1 MLKVLD
7 FEALDDPEPT
17 YRFTVE
23 AVDEEGVM
31 PPGLTSV
38 TVTIK
43 VGVWKHFFNVFYIAF
58 YHHLFIFIIF
68 IFKKILFLLKAV
80 FLALC
85 LQSTAK
91 NFAFA
96 SFASRQRAE
105 TVATPSATS
114 LAEVSMPSV
123 MSHM

>member
-43 VGVWKHFFNVFYIAF
+43 VGVCKHFLNVFYIAF
-58 YHHLFIFIIF
+58 YHLFILIIF
-68 IFKKILFLLKAV
+68 IFFLFFLKSG
-80 FLALC
+80 F
-85 LQSTAK
+85 S
-91 NFAFA
+91 
-96 SFASRQRAE
+96 
-105 TVATPSATS
+105 
-114 LAEVSMPSV
+114 
-123 MSHM
+123 

>member
-43 VGVWKHFFNVFYIAF
+43 VGVWKHFFFFLILVCNW
-58 YHHLFIFIIF
+58 
-68 IFKKILFLLKAV
+68 FKFFDSNLLKCSV
-80 FLALC
+80 LNNPSKT
-85 LQSTAK
+85 STY
-91 NFAFA
+91 
-96 SFASRQRAE
+96 
-105 TVATPSATS
+105 
-114 LAEVSMPSV
+114 
-123 MSHM
+123 

>member
-68 IFKKILFLLKAV
+68 IIFKNPVSLESSVSSPV
-80 FLALC
+80 F
-85 LQSTAK
+85 
-91 NFAFA
+91 
-96 SFASRQRAE
+96 
-105 TVATPSATS
+105 TVYC
-114 LAEVSMPSV
+114 
-123 MSHM
+123 

>member
-17 YRFTVE
+17 YSFTVE

-43 VGVWKHFFNVFYIAF
+43 VGVWKHFFVCLFVFFCCILLSSF
-58 YHHLFIFIIF
+58 YFYFF
-68 IFKKILFLLKAV
+68 
-80 FLALC
+80 
-85 LQSTAK
+85 
-91 NFAFA
+91 
-96 SFASRQRAE
+96 
-105 TVATPSATS
+105 
-114 LAEVSMPSV
+114 
-123 MSHM
+123 

>member
-17 YRFTVE
+17 YSFTVE

-43 VGVWKHFFNVFYIAF
+43 VGVWKHFFIF
-58 YHHLFIFIIF
+58 LFFLLHFIII
-68 IFKKILFLLKAV
+68 IFFFLNPVSLENSVSSPV
-80 FLALC
+80 F
-85 LQSTAK
+85 
-91 NFAFA
+91 
-96 SFASRQRAE
+96 
-105 TVATPSATS
+105 TVYC
-114 LAEVSMPSV
+114 
-123 MSHM
+123 